1 MPVARWKQALWLTAL
16 LTGCVISAVSHA
28 AMQLDR
34 TRLIVN
40 EAHGRAVIQA
50 RSSDTQP
57 LLLQVWIDDGQP
69 GLPHSADTHA
79 NAHANQ
85 HATAQTA
92 PVPPHVPF
100 ITDPPLLRLDA
111 GKRRAIQVLLTATPA
126 SLPRDR
132 ETLYWLNVLE
142 VPAQRR
148 AVAAN
153 TTAATQRLHVSVQS
167 RLKLFY
173 RPQALARYNAG
184 ALGPAERLRF
194 ALTRDAA
201 GQRWLSIHNP
211 APIHQSLATLTLH
224 RKSPHGDAALD
235 TPMLAPFETQRLALP
250 PGFSSATLSFATIS
264 DDGHLIA
271 GEQAL

>member
-1 MPVARWKQALWLTAL
+1 
-16 LTGCVISAVSHA
+16 
-28 AMQLDR
+28 MQLDR

-40 EAHGRAVIQA
+40 EAHGRAAIQA

-57 LLLQVWIDDGQP
+57 LLLQVWVDDGQP
-69 GLPHSADTHA
+69 GLPLSADTYA
-79 NAHANQ
+79 NT
-85 HATAQTA
+85 HATTQTAPA

-111 GKRRAIQVLLTATPA
+111 GKSRAIQVLLTAAPA

-142 VPAQRR
+142 VPANRR
-148 AVAAN
+148 AAASN
-153 TTAATQRLHVSVQS
+153 ATAASQRLYVSVQS
-167 RLKLFY
+167 RLKIFY

-184 ALGPAERLRF
+184 ALGPDERLRF

-201 GQRWLSIHNP
+201 GQFWLSIHNP

-224 RKSPHGDAALD
+224 RQSPHGDAPLD

-250 PGFSSATLSFATIS
+250 SDMAAGDTAMHASFATIS
-264 DDGHLIA
+264 FATIADDGHLIA